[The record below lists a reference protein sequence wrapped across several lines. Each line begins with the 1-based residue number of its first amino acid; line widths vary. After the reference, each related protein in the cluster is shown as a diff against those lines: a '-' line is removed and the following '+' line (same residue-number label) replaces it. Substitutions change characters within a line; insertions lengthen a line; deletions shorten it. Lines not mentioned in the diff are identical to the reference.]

1 MNCSFTCSYKQLT
14 CLKGALGRW
23 ERSGSRTP
31 PLELLSSELRRAS
44 EMKGAALTGFRL
56 VTNRISLYSSHTH
69 FSSVIP
75 VHEDD
80 LMNLHTDSSE
90 SDDPGRMKESRR
102 LAAYVERYPLIN
114 R

>member
-1 MNCSFTCSYKQLT
+1 
-14 CLKGALGRW
+14 
-23 ERSGSRTP
+23 
-31 PLELLSSELRRAS
+31 
-44 EMKGAALTGFRL
+44 MKGAAL
-56 VTNRISLYSSHTH
+56 NRFLTPNKPSIILYSSHTN

-80 LMNLHTDSSE
+80 LMSFHTDSSE
-90 SDDPGRMKESRR
+90 NDDPGRMKESRR